1 MKGGERFPAE
11 LMEERTMAYGI
22 FYAQCEI
29 TKKNGRL
36 PSIEDAIKLAEQR
49 FDECGQNICEECH
62 TLADA
67 QEALAK
73 LKCELCPAQ
82 FWALGAGYN
91 AYMYQIIEIGSGD
104 GYGFAEWTYPQDD
117 EEG

>member
-1 MKGGERFPAE
+1 
-11 LMEERTMAYGI
+11 MAYGI
-22 FYAQCEI
+22 FYVQCEI

-36 PSIEDAIKLAEQR
+36 PSIEDAVKLAEQR
-49 FDECGQNICEECH
+49 FDECGQNICAVYH

-73 LKCELCPAQ
+73 LKCELCPAS
-82 FWALGAGYN
+82 FWALGTGYT

-104 GYGFAEWTYPQDD
+104 GYGFAKWQYPQDD

>member
-1 MKGGERFPAE
+1 MKGGGRFPAG
-11 LMEERTMAYGI
+11 LTEERTMAYGI

-36 PSIEDAIKLAEQR
+36 PSVEEAIKLAKQR
-49 FDECGQNICEECH
+49 FDECDPSPCEMFHE
-62 TLADA
+62 LAAA

-82 FWALGAGYN
+82 FWAIGAGYN

-104 GYGFAEWTYPQDD
+104 GYGFAEWAYP
-117 EEG
+117 

>member
-1 MKGGERFPAE
+1 
-11 LMEERTMAYGI
+11 MAYGI

-36 PSIEDAIKLAEQR
+36 PSVEDAIKLAEQR
-49 FDECGQNICEECH
+49 FDECGQNICEVCH

-73 LKCELCPAQ
+73 LKCELCPAS
-82 FWALGAGYN
+82 FWALGAGY
-91 AYMYQIIEIGSGD
+91 
-104 GYGFAEWTYPQDD
+104 GFAKWQYPQD
-117 EEG
+117 EEGE

>member
-1 MKGGERFPAE
+1 
-11 LMEERTMAYGI
+11 MAYGI
-22 FYAQCEI
+22 FYVQCEI

-36 PSIEDAIKLAEQR
+36 PSVAEAIKLAEQR
-49 FDECGQNICEECH
+49 FDEGDANPCALFH

-67 QEALAK
+67 QKALAK
-73 LKCELCPAQ
+73 RKCELCRAQ
-82 FWALGAGYN
+82 FWAIGAGYN

-117 EEG
+117 EEED

>member
-1 MKGGERFPAE
+1 
-11 LMEERTMAYGI
+11 MAYGI
-22 FYAQCEI
+22 FYVRCEI

-36 PSIEDAIKLAEQR
+36 PSVEDAIKLAEQR
-49 FDECGQNICEECH
+49 FNECNQNPCQCFHELGE
-62 TLADA
+62 A

-73 LKCELCPAQ
+73 LKCELCPS
-82 FWALGAGYN
+82 FWADGAGYD

-117 EEG
+117 EED

>member
-1 MKGGERFPAE
+1 
-11 LMEERTMAYGI
+11 MAYGI

-29 TKKNGRL
+29 AKKNGRL
-36 PSIEDAIKLAEQR
+36 PSVKEAIKLAEQR
-49 FDECGQNICEECH
+49 FDECGQNPCEMFH
-62 TLADA
+62 TLTDA

-82 FWALGAGYN
+82 FWSIGAGYN

-104 GYGFAEWTYPQDD
+104 GYGFAEWTYPRGD
-117 EEG
+117 EEEG

>member
-1 MKGGERFPAE
+1 MP
-11 LMEERTMAYGI
+11 YGI
-22 FYAQCEI
+22 FYVQCEI

-36 PSIEDAIKLAEQR
+36 PSAEEAIKLAKQR
-49 FDECGQNICEECH
+49 FDECNQNPCAIFH

-67 QEALAK
+67 QEALEK
-73 LKCELCPAQ
+73 LKCELCPTQ
-82 FWALGAGYN
+82 FWALGTGYD

-104 GYGFAEWTYPQDD
+104 GYGFAEWVYPQDD

>member
-1 MKGGERFPAE
+1 
-11 LMEERTMAYGI
+11 MAYGI

-36 PSIEDAIKLAEQR
+36 PCVEDAIKRAEQR
-49 FDECGQNICEECH
+49 FDECNQIPCEMFH

-67 QEALAK
+67 QEELAK
-73 LKCELCPAQ
+73 CKCELCPAK
-82 FWALGAGYN
+82 FWAIGTGYN
-91 AYMYQIIEIGSGD
+91 AYMYRIYEIGSGD
-104 GYGFAEWTYPQDD
+104 GYGFAEWTYPQD